1 MFDVITVGSNTI
13 DVFAKTDSELIEIKS
28 KAGVEELLAYP
39 LGTKILVTDLEFM
52 IGGGGTN
59 TAVAFSRLGMKTG
72 YLGKIGKDENGLK
85 IFKLLKKEKVDFLG
99 TLGKISGYSIILD
112 SIKNDR
118 TILTYKGCNNDLTFK
133 EVNLSKMKTKWF
145 YFSSMMEKSLET
157 MKKLA
162 EYARKSNIKV
172 AFNASSYLVKKGFSN
187 IKRILENTTIFVLNK
202 EEAETLVGKG
212 NVKDLVKRLKLP
224 NMEAVVITDG
234 SKGAYC
240 YDGKTLYNIKPAK
253 KLKIVETTGA
263 GDAFASSFIAGIL
276 MNKKIENSLKLAA
289 INAES
294 VIENYGAKDI
304 LLSKNELLKRF
315 RKDERK
321 IKKIKL

>member
-28 KAGVEELLAYP
+28 KTGVEELLAYP
-39 LGTKILVTDLEFM
+39 LGTKILITDLEFM

-59 TAVAFSRLGMKTG
+59 TAVTFSRLGMKTG

-85 IFKLLKKEKVDFLG
+85 IFKLLKKEKIDFLG
-99 TLGKISGYSIILD
+99 TLGTISGYSIILD

-145 YFSSMMEKSLET
+145 YFSSMMSKSLET

-162 EYARKSNIKV
+162 EYASKNNIKV
-172 AFNASSYLVKKGFSN
+172 AFNASSYLVEKGFSN
-187 IKRILENTTIFVLNK
+187 IKRVLENTTIFVLNK

-212 NVKDLVKRLKLP
+212 NIKDLLKRLKLP
-224 NMEAVVITDG
+224 NMEAVIITDG

-240 YDGKTLYNIKPAK
+240 YDGKTVYQVKPEK

-263 GDAFASSFIAGIL
+263 GDAFASSFVAGIL
-276 MNKKIENSLKLAA
+276 MNKKIETSLKIAA

-304 LLSKNELLKRF
+304 LLSKNELLKRLK
-315 RKDERK
+315 KDKRN
-321 IKKIKL
+321 IKKTKL